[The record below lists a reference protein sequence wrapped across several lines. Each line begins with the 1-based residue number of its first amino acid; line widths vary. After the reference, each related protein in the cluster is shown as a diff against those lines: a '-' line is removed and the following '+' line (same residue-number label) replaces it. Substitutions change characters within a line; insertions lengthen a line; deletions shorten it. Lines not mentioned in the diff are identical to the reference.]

1 MKISE
6 EIKLEQKTKY
16 GLVASKRSPGAIVK
30 VISLDSDLLRVES
43 DEFRGTVRVE
53 MTDFWERAE
62 RARITALE
70 REKREKAAKERE
82 AQATEPRA
90 SPKTAQTY
98 KPELL
103 IGMTRER
110 MLAVM
115 GQPIELIAGSHP
127 TDGGFKIYSY
137 SKEKGKET
145 YFTIWDDDG
154 VIDNGMFEGVYF
166 FKK

>member
-1 MKISE
+1 M
-6 EIKLEQKTKY
+6 
-16 GLVASKRSPGAIVK
+16 
-30 VISLDSDLLRVES
+30 LRVES

-53 MTDFWERAE
+53 MSDFWERAE
-62 RARITALE
+62 RARVIAIEL
-70 REKREKAAKERE
+70 EKREKAAKKREERE
-82 AQATEPRA
+82 TQATEPRA

-110 MLAVM
+110 MLALM
-115 GQPIELIAGSHP
+115 GPPIELIAGSHP
-127 TDGGFKIYSY
+127 ADGGFKIYSY

-154 VIDNGMFEGVYF
+154 VIDNGMFQGVYS